1 MKIGILTYHRS
12 HNYGALLQA
21 IALRNFLYNL
31 GHEVYYIDYWPKYH
45 INMYRIFNMDIFKTI
60 SLYSKAKYIIRFIL
74 ECLLRQ
80 RRINNFQRF
89 IDAYIVPYCLPY
101 NEKVKYDVI
110 IYGSDQIWRKQ
121 SGLYGKFN
129 PVYFG
134 INKLDTFKHVAYAA
148 SMGSVQ
154 LTEADKSFLY
164 KALAH
169 FSEISVREKTLRD
182 DLLECGLKDVQIV
195 SDPTLLLN
203 KEQWDKLVPTKSF
216 KSQKYILYYD
226 LLNNSFDEKQVLR
239 YVRFLKMR
247 LVILRGS
254 VNIMKNNANSI
265 YGPEYFLSLIK
276 NAELVFTSSYHG
288 LLFSIIYNK
297 PFFASFSVNETRAR
311 SILEYLGLED
321 RLLPP
326 NSNIPLDSKDID
338 YGAINEKIKLLNQT
352 SIDYLNQID

>member
-21 IALRNFLYNL
+21 IALRNFLYNM

-45 INMYRIFNMDIFKTI
+45 INMYRIFNMDILKTI
-60 SLYSKAKYIIRFIL
+60 SLYSKAKYIIRSIL

-80 RRINNFQRF
+80 KRINNFKRF
-89 IDAYIVPYCLPY
+89 IDAYIVPHCLPY
-101 NEKVKYDVI
+101 DEKVKYDVI

-121 SGLYGKFN
+121 FGLGGKFN

-134 INKLDTFKHVAYAA
+134 INKLETSKHIAYAA

-154 LTEADKSFLY
+154 LTEEDKSFLY
-164 KALAH
+164 KSLVR
-169 FSEISVREKTLRD
+169 FSEISVREKVLKD

-203 KEQWDKLVPTKSF
+203 KGQWNKLVPTKTF
-216 KSQKYILYYD
+216 RSQKYILYYN

-239 YVRFLKMR
+239 YARFQKMK

-254 VNIMKNNANSI
+254 VDIMKNNANSI
-265 YGPEYFLSLIK
+265 YGPEHFLSLIK
-276 NAELVFTSSYHG
+276 NAELVLTSSYHG

-321 RLLPP
+321 RLLTP
-326 NSNIPLDSKDID
+326 NRNIPLDLKDID
-338 YGAINEKIKLLNQT
+338 YSVINEKIKLLNQT
-352 SIDYLNQID
+352 SIDYLNQIG